1 MRAREFLKEE
11 TTLPPEQADPMNH
24 VFVLPGVSSS
34 DPYQI
39 YRLGVAIARARSDA
53 RTDGIT
59 SKLPAWSAQAAFGED
74 AVIAGFNANVAP
86 AIDHALK
93 MAYKAVG
100 SHHEDLNH
108 GDLRSQEHPAVN
120 TTSPVT
126 AFRGYPR

>member
-1 MRAREFLKEE
+1 MRAREFITED

-24 VFVLPGVSSS
+24 VFVLPGVNSS

-53 RTDGIT
+53 GTNDPI
-59 SKLPAWSAQAAFGED
+59 PHMPEWSAQAAFGED

-93 MAYKAVG
+93 MAGLPVKKVQISTPNSLEPALV
-100 SHHEDLNH
+100 NH
-108 GDLRSQEHPAVN
+108 
-120 TTSPVT
+120 TSPVKP
-126 AFRGYPR
+126 FKGY